1 MTGDN
6 TITIRLNGELTKTK
20 YSNLADAVSAWN
32 VSKQEA
38 AVAVNEVFIPRSE
51 RENHRLSD
59 GDSVE
64 ILTPMSGG

>member
-20 YSNLADAVSAWN
+20 YCNLSDAVCDWN

-51 RENHRLSD
+51 LENHRLSD

-64 ILTPMSGG
+64 LLTPMSGG